1 MSLSNSAIVGIAG
14 GTGSGKTTF
23 AHAIKA
29 RLNNKATLIAHD
41 CYYRAHNDLAY
52 EERTHLN
59 YDHPDAY
66 ETSLLVEH
74 LRMLKQGESV
84 QVPTYDFTQH
94 NRTTVT
100 TTVHPSPIVIVEGI
114 LILADERLRDLLDIK
129 VFVDVDADV
138 RILRRLERD
147 VNERGRTVQ
156 SVIDQYVAT
165 VKPMHEQFVEPSK
178 RYADLI
184 VPAMGS
190 NQVAQDLLVSQL
202 ISAITEDHPTKEHIE
217 ALV

>member
-1 MSLSNSAIVGIAG
+1 MSSSSITIVGIAG

-29 RLNNKATLIAHD
+29 RLDNKATLIAHD
-41 CYYRAHNDLAY
+41 CYYRAHDDLTY

-94 NRTTVT
+94 NRANVT
-100 TTVHPSPIVIVEGI
+100 TTVHPSPIIIVEGI
-114 LILADERLRDLLDIK
+114 LILADERLRELLDIK

-147 VNERGRTVQ
+147 VDERGRTVR
-156 SVIDQYVAT
+156 SVIDQYLAT

-178 RYADLI
+178 RHADLI

-202 ISAITEDHPTKEHIE
+202 VRTITEDHL
-217 ALV
+217 A